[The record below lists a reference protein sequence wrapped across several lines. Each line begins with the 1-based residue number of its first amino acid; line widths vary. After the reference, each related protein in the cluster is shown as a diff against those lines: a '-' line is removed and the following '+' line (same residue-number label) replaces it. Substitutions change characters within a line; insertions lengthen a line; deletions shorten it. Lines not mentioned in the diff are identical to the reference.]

1 MKKYYLLTAFG
12 KDRPGIVA
20 GVTGVLFEH
29 GANLE
34 DASMTR
40 IGGEFSMM
48 LVLALPTGVSAPRL
62 EKSFRGLERKMGV
75 QVSVKPIPSAV
86 ARRSKGIPA
95 QYLITVYGADRPG
108 IVYGVTRALA
118 ERKVSVTDLQTKVIG
133 SAKKPVYM
141 MLLEVQVPASLDMD
155 DLRSALDQLRQDLQ
169 VEISLQDIE
178 AVSL

>member
-1 MKKYYLLTAFG
+1 MKNYFLLAAFG

-48 LVLALPTGVSAPRL
+48 LVMSLPKNVSAPRW
-62 EKSFRGLERKMGV
+62 EKNFKALERKLGL
-75 QVSVKPIPSAV
+75 QVSVKSIAPAIAHR
-86 ARRSKGIPA
+86 AKQAPA
-95 QYLITVYGADRPG
+95 QYLITVYGSDRPG
-108 IVYGVTRALA
+108 IVYHVTRALA
-118 ERKVSVTDLQTKVIG
+118 ERKASITDLQTKVVG

-141 MLLEVQVPASLDMD
+141 MLLEIQIPASLDMED
-155 DLRSALDQLRQDLQ
+155 IRSALDQLRQDLQ